1 MEQYRKNW
9 ELLCELHRL
18 RSEAEQKRSV
28 DIMTITEALSI
39 PKGMNFEEYSK
50 LLKDKQKLEKQIA
63 KASMEIDFEVD
74 SLEVL
79 SDEVRSERYNKH
91 LQNKRK
97 AEAKR
102 EKAQA
107 KLQAIMER
115 IMQQNYCSKL
125 DFNRERKMKYE
136 ERIRFGSTL

>member
-1 MEQYRKNW
+1 MSIK
-9 ELLCELHRL
+9 LLFQEWIG
-18 RSEAEQKRSV
+18 V
-28 DIMTITEALSI
+28 DTMTITEALSI
-39 PKGMNFEEYSK
+39 PKGMDFEEYEK

-79 SDEVRSERYNKH
+79 CDEVGNERYHKH
-91 LQNKRK
+91 LQNKQK
-97 AEAKR
+97 AEIKR

-115 IMQQNYCSKL
+115 M
-125 DFNRERKMKYE
+125 R
-136 ERIRFGSTL
+136 

>member
-1 MEQYRKNW
+1 
-9 ELLCELHRL
+9 
-18 RSEAEQKRSV
+18 
-28 DIMTITEALSI
+28 MTIAEALSI
-39 PKGMNFEEYSK
+39 PKGMNFEEYEK

-63 KASMEIDFEVD
+63 KASDTIQSEVD

-79 SDEVRSERYNKH
+79 SDEVGSERYNKH
-91 LQNKRK
+91 LQSKQR

-115 IMQQNYCSKL
+115 IK
-125 DFNRERKMKYE
+125 RR
-136 ERIRFGSTL
+136 